1 MTYKIKA
8 FEIFEK
14 QVKGL
19 DDKSARII
27 EDKIR
32 LIKENPF
39 RFKRLNSETYS
50 RVFEV
55 KLNIQSKA
63 TRLIYVVLQPNII
76 LVCFLNRKDDFK
88 DLEKYLR
95 KLKNA

>member
-1 MTYKIKA
+1 MTYNIKA

-14 QVKGL
+14 QTRNL
-19 DDKSARII
+19 DDKSARIV

-39 RFKRLNSETYS
+39 RFKRLNSKIYS

-55 KLNIQSKA
+55 KLNIQSRA
-63 TRLIYVVLQPNII
+63 TRLIYVILQPNII

-88 DLEKYLR
+88 NLEGYLK